1 MIFSISQIERG
12 SHGDP
17 VGETD
22 RGALRLD
29 FDRRLMLRFR
39 GSAITSDGGLLAYR
53 ELDDVL
59 ALTTTGG
66 EILAD
71 ARTGKNGRHQLVG
84 LLRQSVFGRLAG
96 YEDVNDAER
105 LCRDPAMRWVVGGRA
120 PMGQA
125 ASASQMGRFETEW
138 LTRPENFAALAD
150 LPGQWIDT
158 VHRRRSPRIV
168 VLDMDSSESPT
179 YGEQEGSAY
188 NGHFGCT
195 CYHPLFVFNQLG
207 DLERCALRPGNVHSA
222 DGWRGVLE
230 PVVSRYRGKGTR
242 LYFRGDAAF
251 ANPDIYQF
259 LEVEGMAYAI
269 RLRANMVLQEEIG
282 YLLKR
287 PVGRPP
293 HEVRRYYAS
302 FSYQAQSWKKPR
314 RVVAKVEWH
323 PGELYPRVGFI
334 VTNLA
339 RPAERVVA
347 FYNQR
352 GTCEQWIKE
361 GKAAIRW
368 TRLSCRSFAAN
379 AVRLQLHALAY
390 NLGNFMRTL
399 AMPAAAEPWS
409 LTSLREKLIKIG
421 AKVVSHGR
429 YVMFQMAEVAVPR
442 QMFHDI
448 LRLIARLRAPPTP
461 A

>member
-1 MIFSISQIERG
+1 M
-12 SHGDP
+12 GDP
-17 VGETD
+17 TGEAD
-22 RGALRLD
+22 KGALRLD
-29 FDRRLMLRFR
+29 FDRRLLLQFR
-39 GSAITSDGGLLAYR
+39 GSAITSDAGLLPYR
-53 ELDDVL
+53 ELDDTL
-59 ALTTTGG
+59 GLTDTGANA
-66 EILAD
+66 LAD
-71 ARTGKNGRHQLVG
+71 ARTGKNGRHRLAG

-105 LCRDPAMRWVVGGRA
+105 LCRDPAMCWVVGDRA
-120 PMGQA
+120 ITGSA
-125 ASASQMGRFETEW
+125 ASASQMGRFETKW
-138 LTRPENFAALAD
+138 LSRAENLAALAD
-150 LPGQWIDT
+150 LPGQWIDK
-158 VHRRRSPRIV
+158 VHQRRPPKMI

-195 CYHPLFVFNQLG
+195 CYHPLFVFNQFG
-207 DLERCALRPGNVHSA
+207 DVERCALRPGNVHSS
-222 DGWRGVLE
+222 DGWRSVLE
-230 PVVSRYRGKGTR
+230 PLITRYRGTVKR

-251 ANPDIYQF
+251 ANPEMYEF
-259 LEVEGMAYAI
+259 LEAEGVGYTI
-269 RLRANMVLQEEIG
+269 RLPANNILQNRIA

-302 FSYQAQSWKKPR
+302 FTYQAQSWNKPR
-314 RVVAKVEWH
+314 RAVAKVEWH

-352 GTCEQWIKE
+352 GTAEQWIKE
-361 GKAAIRW
+361 GKGAIKW
-368 TRLSCRSFAAN
+368 TRLSCRTFAAN
-379 AVRLQLHALAY
+379 AVRLQLHVLAY
-390 NLGNFMRTL
+390 NLGNFMRSL
-399 AMPAAAEPWS
+399 AMPKTAQPWS

-429 YVMFQMAEVAVPR
+429 YVTFQMAEVAVPR
-442 QMFHDI
+442 QMFADI
-448 LRLIARLRAPPTP
+448 LSLIARLRAPPTP

>member
-1 MIFSISQIERG
+1 MA
-12 SHGDP
+12 DP
-17 VGETD
+17 TGEAD

-29 FDRRLMLRFR
+29 FDRRVMLQFR
-39 GSAITSDGGLLAYR
+39 GSAITSDAGLLPYR
-53 ELDDVL
+53 ELDD
-59 ALTTTGG
+59 AMGLTDTGADT
-66 EILAD
+66 LAD
-71 ARTGKNGRHQLVG
+71 ARTGKNGRHRLGG

-96 YEDVNDAER
+96 YEDVNDADR
-105 LCRDPAMRWVVGGRA
+105 LCRDPAMRWVVGDRA
-120 PMGQA
+120 ITGPA
-125 ASASQMGRFETEW
+125 ASASQMGRFETAW
-138 LTRPENFAALAD
+138 LTRPQNLAALID
-150 LPGQWIDT
+150 LPGRWIDK
-158 VHRRRSPRIV
+158 VHARRPPKII

-195 CYHPLFVFNQLG
+195 CYHPLFVFNQFG
-207 DLERCALRPGNVHSA
+207 DVERCALRPGNVHSA
-222 DGWRGVLE
+222 ADWRAVLE
-230 PVVSRYRGKGTR
+230 PVIARYRGSVRR

-251 ANPDIYQF
+251 ANPEIYEF
-259 LEVEGMAYAI
+259 LEAESMGYAI
-269 RLRANMVLQEEIG
+269 RLPANRVVQDKIE

-293 HEVRRYYAS
+293 HEVRRYFAS
-302 FSYQAQSWKKPR
+302 FTYQAQSWNKPR

-339 RPAERVVA
+339 RPTERVVA

-352 GTCEQWIKE
+352 GTAEQWIKE
-361 GKAAIRW
+361 GKGAIKW
-368 TRLSCRSFAAN
+368 TRLSCRTFSAN

-399 AMPAAAEPWS
+399 AMPKTAQQPWS

-429 YVMFQMAEVAVPR
+429 YVTFQMAEVAVSR
-442 QMFHDI
+442 QTFADI
-448 LRLIARLRAPPTP
+448 LSLIARLRAPPAP